1 MKFVFVSYNDAG
13 EMTAFKET
21 PQVLYELVNNSIDD
35 DWLLNDIEFTDMIMY
50 DEDIYE
56 VDYDMDHKLHITDL
70 RTEEDV
76 TPKVSQLPQEELV
89 WLPLDIER
97 LRFIILKNK
106 WIPTN

>member
-21 PQVLYELVNNSIDD
+21 PQVLYELVSNTIDD
-35 DWLLNDIEFTDMIMY
+35 EDMYRDIEFTDMIMY
-50 DEDIYE
+50 DESIYE
-56 VDYDMDHKLHITDL
+56 VDYDMDHQLYIIDL
-70 RTEEDV
+70 RTDENV

-97 LRFIILKNK
+97 LRFIIFKNRWLTK
-106 WIPTN
+106 N

>member
-1 MKFVFVSYNDAG
+1 MKFAFVSYNDAG

-50 DEDIYE
+50 DENIYE
-56 VDYDMDHKLHITDL
+56 VDYDMDHQLYIIDL
-70 RTEEDV
+70 RTNENV

-89 WLPLDIER
+89 WLPIDIER
-97 LRFIILKNK
+97 LRFIILRNRWLTKN
-106 WIPTN
+106 